1 MKKSK
6 EADTDFYE
14 VCMKN
19 GRAVSCGH
27 KMTEAEARK
36 WFTDLEE
43 WIKNG
48 RKRH

>member
-1 MKKSK
+1 METK
-6 EADTDFYE
+6 EADTEFYE

-19 GRAVSCGH
+19 GRAVKCGH
-27 KMTEAEARK
+27 KMTKEEADN
-36 WFTDLEE
+36 WFKEVEE